1 MGDPFFQS
9 DSDPNKRKRPRRT
22 QSKPNPKT
30 STKPNPKPGS
40 KPNRSTSFNVDQSK
54 QKRKKVIEDDV
65 IESESEGNPSDD
77 FEQNHDDGIE
87 EEEEEEFDET
97 PAQKRLR
104 LAQDYLNDLKQS
116 QLRED
121 GTFDAAE
128 IDQEI
133 ISSRLQQD
141 IAESSG
147 RIHTFLGERLSNKLN
162 PITDSSSSTSTSTT
176 TGSYEVYKTGRNHHR
191 LPITCIK
198 LSKDGS
204 RLFVADKQGQIIQ
217 YDSSSIW
224 NTNSTSS
231 NPMIQKRCIMK
242 PHLPKK
248 QSEIEKFKK
257 KQSSQHHKTLSKIE
271 VGDQDGHLGEV
282 LTIDVSDDGK
292 FLASAGKDKLLGVWD
307 LTDLKDNEG
316 NMNGAFGV
324 RKWKAGI
331 RGHKDIISS
340 ISFRS
345 GTSTLYTASYD
356 RMIKVYNLDSLT
368 YSETLFGHQDQIQSI
383 SSLNQETLVSAGG
396 RDRTCRYW
404 KILDESQ
411 LVFRGGGNSKLRDLI
426 DGAGL
431 DQDED
436 EDEVDLVQQKKKKLE
451 DQSRCFVEGSIDCV
465 CMIDETMF
473 LSGGDSGSISL
484 WSTHKKKAIF
494 TESLAHGTEEEIIN
508 QSTQEKII
516 KARWIT
522 SISSLSFS
530 DLFCSGSWDGNLKIW
545 KLIKGKGKHEIR
557 KFELIKSIPIGIGI
571 INSLDFVFKKSKD
584 TNGNGKEEV
593 GKLGIGVGIGQ
604 EHRLG
609 RWKKIKEAKNHCC
622 LVLIEI

>member
-9 DSDPNKRKRPRRT
+9 ESDPNKRKRPRRNNPT
-22 QSKPNPKT
+22 SSKPT
-30 STKPNPKPGS
+30 SKSNTKS
-40 KPNRSTSFNVDQSK
+40 NRSQTFNNSEKLK
-54 QKRKKVIEDDV
+54 QKPKKVLEDDV
-65 IESESEGNPSDD
+65 IESESDGNESD
-77 FEQNHDDGIE
+77 FNRNNDDDDVGLE
-87 EEEEEEFDET
+87 EEEEEDFNET

-141 IAESSG
+141 VLESSG
-147 RIHTFLGERLSNKLN
+147 RIHTYLGEKLSIKFN
-162 PITDSSSSTSTSTT
+162 PTAESSTTNQP
-176 TGSYEVYKTGRNHHR
+176 YKIYKTGRNHHR

-198 LSKDGS
+198 LSKEGT

-217 YDSSSIW
+217 YDTSSIF
-224 NTNSTSS
+224 NPNSNS
-231 NPMIQKRCIMK
+231 NSDPNPTIKKTCIMK
-242 PHLPKK
+242 QHIPKK
-248 QSEIEKFKK
+248 QTDQEKFKK
-257 KQSSQHHKTLSKIE
+257 KQTSKNHKTLSKIE
-271 VGDQDGHLGEV
+271 VGDQFGHLGEV
-282 LTIDVSDDGK
+282 LSIDVSDDGK
-292 FLASAGKDKLLGVWD
+292 LLASAGKDKLLGVWD
-307 LTDLKDNEG
+307 LTETSTTSEG
-316 NMNGAFGV
+316 DGNGNV
-324 RKWKAGI
+324 EVKKWKAGI

-383 SSLNQETLVSAGG
+383 SALNKETLVSAGG

-426 DGAGL
+426 DGAGF
-431 DQDED
+431 DQEEDED
-436 EDEVDLVQQKKKKLE
+436 EDPEKLRKKKIE
-451 DQSRCFVEGSIDCV
+451 DQSKNFVEGSIDCV
-465 CMIDETMF
+465 CMIDDTMF

-494 TESLAHGTEEEIIN
+494 TQALAHGTEKEIIN
-508 QSTQEKII
+508 EQTQESII

-522 SISSLSFS
+522 SISSLAFS
-530 DLFCSGSWDGNLKIW
+530 DLFCSGSWDGNVKIW
-545 KLIKGKGKHEIR
+545 KLVKGKGKYEIKR
-557 KFELIKSIPIGIGI
+557 FELVNEIAVGVGI
-571 INSLDFVFKKSKD
+571 INSLDMVFRKRKD
-584 TNGNGKEEV
+584 GKEEDGTV
-593 GKLGIGVGIGQ
+593 GIGVGIGQ

-609 RWKKIKEAKNHCC
+609 RWNKIKEAKNHCC
-622 LVLIEI
+622 LISIEL